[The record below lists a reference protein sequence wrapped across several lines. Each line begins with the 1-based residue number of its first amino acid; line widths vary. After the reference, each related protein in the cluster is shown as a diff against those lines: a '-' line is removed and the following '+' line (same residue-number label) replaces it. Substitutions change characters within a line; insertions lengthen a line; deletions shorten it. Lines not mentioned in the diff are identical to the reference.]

1 MELLR
6 MFKKY
11 RNLEKKVAKLQEQL
25 DKDNNIRLLKNK
37 DETLKRYKRIV
48 EELRKGE
55 NNDNWR
61 LLFN

>member
-1 MELLR
+1 

-25 DKDNNIRLLKNK
+25 DKDNNVRLLKNK

-48 EELRKGE
+48 EELRRDYEK
-55 NNDNWR
+55 
-61 LLFN
+61 